1 MGRLDVEMYDS
12 LNNWSFREF
21 SLACPFFVK
30 MSGWFVFC
38 ITVLIMSC
46 CSFMIVSFFVVVP
59 ECFPNGTITVIIPKL
74 ESVPHLHPGELSLRD
89 PACKPYDIEDY
100 FAYFHFNV
108 TSCGTT
114 RKVQWRPHIKQ
125 FALLLYML
133 LRWFTYC
140 FACSVCWGYHDI
152 WEWSHMEE
160 RWTFATNLWKPWDR
174 IQVRSIFFF
183 LLSFNTSCITK
194 VCPLKWAGSL
204 NL

>member
-114 RKVQWRPHIKQ
+114 RKVQWRHTHQTICTTSVYVVKVIHIL
-125 FALLLYML
+125 FCMFSLLGIPWYM
-133 LRWFTYC
+133 RMK
-140 FACSVCWGYHDI
+140 
-152 WEWSHMEE
+152 SHGRKM
-160 RWTFATNLWKPWDR
+160 NLCHK
-174 IQVRSIFFF
+174 
-183 LLSFNTSCITK
+183 
-194 VCPLKWAGSL
+194 PLKTLRQNTG
-204 NL
+204 